1 VASAYLV
8 SAGTILSTDYPYT
21 SGTTGSTGKCNA
33 SGKTKVFNLVSP
45 GSKKVTSSYDA
56 FKAALL
62 IEPINISFAVGNDFY
77 NYKSGIYTGAQCE
90 T

>member
-1 VASAYLV
+1 MSFPSRHFASHVAWNSIEDHMFDL
-8 SAGTILSTDYPYT
+8 DFD
-21 SGTTGSTGKCNA
+21 KWR
-33 SGKTKVFNLVSP
+33 KTKVFNLVSP